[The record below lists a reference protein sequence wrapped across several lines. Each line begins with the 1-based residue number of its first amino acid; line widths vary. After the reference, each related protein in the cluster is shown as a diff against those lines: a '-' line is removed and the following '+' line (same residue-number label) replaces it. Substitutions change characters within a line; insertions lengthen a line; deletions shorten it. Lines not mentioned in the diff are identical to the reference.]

1 MKRCVI
7 VGGAK
12 IENYGRVKSHLKP
25 SDFMIYCDGGLKHME
40 ALEAAPDLIVGDFD
54 SFDNPNLP
62 VETIS
67 LPCEKDDTDT
77 IFAIK
82 EAMKRGFD
90 EYLLIG
96 VVGERLD
103 HTLGN
108 VYALLMLDSNGRHG
122 AIVDDY
128 SVMEI
133 VSDGTAYVNDRCSY
147 FSLINISGTARGIM
161 VKNAKYPLENAE
173 ITPEYQYGIS
183 NETLPGKTAEITVK
197 EGRMLLIKVY

>member
-40 ALEAAPDLIVGDFD
+40 ALEAAPNLIVGDFD

-77 IFAIK
+77 IFAVK

-108 VYALLMLDSNGRHG
+108 MYALLMLDSNGLRG

-128 SVMEI
+128 SMMEI
-133 VSDGTAYVNDRCSY
+133 VSNGTAYVGDSCSY
-147 FSLINISGTARGIM
+147 FSLINISGTARGIT

-183 NETLPGKTAEITVK
+183 NETLPGKTAEISVR
-197 EGRMLLIKVY
+197 EGLLLLIKVY